1 MHVLHLN
8 TNSGKMSKSKGEF
21 LTVSLLEEKGYDPLA
36 YRLFCLQSHYRKS
49 LVFSWENLDNAQV
62 TYNKLITRIAAL
74 KPGDGAI
81 DETAVEALK
90 AKFSTA
96 LDNDLNTSLAV
107 TAVYDILKAKT
118 NDDTKLAAIDHIDS
132 VLGLQLND
140 REHNY
145 GLYGLVIMIW
155 AALMSVSRVM
165 LAAHY
170 LADVLVGSLFGM
182 VLGFTLAYAMHKL
195 LVKAKL

>member
-1 MHVLHLN
+1 ME
-8 TNSGKMSKSKGEF
+8 G
-21 LTVSLLEEKGYDPLA
+21 
-36 YRLFCLQSHYRKS
+36 
-49 LVFSWENLDNAQV
+49 LVQLDQQV
-62 TYNKLITRIAAL
+62 TLWLNQHNPESLNGLWHLMSGVREWIPLYVFMMGVLIWRL
-74 KPGDGAI
+74 GWKKG
-81 DETAVEALK
+81 
-90 AKFSTA
+90 
-96 LDNDLNTSLAV
+96 LAV
-107 TAVYDILKAKT
+107 MFTLILGV
-118 NDDTKLAAIDHIDS
+118 
-132 VLGLQLND
+132 VLTDQIANLCKNGTLRLRPCRDPWMIEHGVVCPDGIIGGHYSFFSGHASNAFGFATGTWAGLQLND

-170 LADVLVGSLFGM
+170 LGDVLVGSLFGM